1 MPDRD
6 KKALIKDTHMD
17 LNFKEIRQFIRFLS
31 TTDIDEVEITEEGR
45 TLRISRALTRESSNS
60 GAMVSSPRSAQ
71 EPLPSL
77 SFPSVAQSR
86 SVEPVMVSKDTMLA
100 ITAPMVGTFY
110 KATSPESAPFV
121 RQGDMV
127 KKGQVVCI
135 IEAMKLMN
143 EIESEVS
150 GRVVSIVKEN
160 ASPVEYGEEM
170 FLVEP
175 C

>member
-1 MPDRD
+1 M
-6 KKALIKDTHMD
+6 AFD
-17 LNFKEIRQFIRFLS
+17 LREIRQFIRFLS
-31 TTDIDEVEITEEGR
+31 DTDVAEVEIKEEGR
-45 TLRISRALTRESSNS
+45 SLRITRATAQAAPVPPPPIIPRPSP
-60 GAMVSSPRSAQ
+60 VSFPAVA
-71 EPLPSL
+71 LPSPA
-77 SFPSVAQSR
+77 SFMPTTNAEDGRETTV
-86 SVEPVMVSKDTMLA
+86 A

-110 KATSPESAPFV
+110 KAASPESAPFV
-121 RQGDMV
+121 KLGDVV

-160 ASPVEYGEEM
+160 ATPVEYGEEM

-175 C
+175 S

>member
-1 MPDRD
+1 M
-6 KKALIKDTHMD
+6 AFD
-17 LNFKEIRQFIRFLS
+17 LREIRQFIRFLS
-31 TTDIDEVEITEEGR
+31 DTDVAEVEIKEEGR
-45 TLRISRALTRESSNS
+45 SLRITRAQPAPPAAAQPAPMAAPRPSPITIPTVALPAPASFSPS
-60 GAMVSSPRSAQ
+60 SSPGDMR
-71 EPLPSL
+71 E
-77 SFPSVAQSR
+77 
-86 SVEPVMVSKDTMLA
+86 TTIA

-121 RQGDMV
+121 KLGDMV

-150 GRVVSIVKEN
+150 GRVVSIIKEN
-160 ASPVEYGEEM
+160 ATPVEYGEEM

-175 C
+175 S

>member
-1 MPDRD
+1 M
-6 KKALIKDTHMD
+6 AFD
-17 LNFKEIRQFIRFLS
+17 LREIRQFIRFLS
-31 TTDIDEVEITEEGR
+31 DTDVAEVEIKEEGR
-45 TLRISRALTRESSNS
+45 SLRVTRAQP
-60 GAMVSSPRSAQ
+60 APPPPPQSA
-71 EPLPSL
+71 
-77 SFPSVAQSR
+77 
-86 SVEPVMVSKDTMLA
+86 PVMSRMTMPAVALPAPATFMPSSSGEEPRETTVA

-110 KATSPESAPFV
+110 KAASPESAPFV
-121 RQGDMV
+121 KLGDVV

-160 ASPVEYGEEM
+160 ATPVEYGEEM

-175 C
+175 S